1 MYGLLWLFCM
11 MIMSDLFISNLFQ
24 LRYSPKSEED
34 IERIIQRD
42 YYLSMI
48 KIPPDFVV
56 QETSCNSALRSL
68 LELPDPDDDRYNF
81 LYNISDTNAAGHE
94 DIENVV
100 SCTSSSSSSS
110 GEDSDYFVD
119 EDASS
124 NEASESESA
133 QKSQR
138 SS

>member
-1 MYGLLWLFCM
+1 

-110 GEDSDYFVD
+110 SGEDSDYFVD

>member
-1 MYGLLWLFCM
+1 
-11 MIMSDLFISNLFQ
+11 
-24 LRYSPKSEED
+24 
-34 IERIIQRD
+34 
-42 YYLSMI
+42 MI

-56 QETSCNSALRSL
+56 QDASCNNALSSL
-68 LELPDPDDDRYNF
+68 LELPIPYDDRYDF

-94 DIENVV
+94 EIEKVV

>member
-1 MYGLLWLFCM
+1 
-11 MIMSDLFISNLFQ
+11 
-24 LRYSPKSEED
+24 
-34 IERIIQRD
+34 
-42 YYLSMI
+42 MI

-56 QETSCNSALRSL
+56 QDASCNNALSSL
-68 LELPDPDDDRYNF
+68 LELPIPYDDRYDF

-94 DIENVV
+94 EIEKVV
-100 SCTSSSSSSS
+100 SCTSSSSSS